1 MSWFLYDLHSIL
13 LGVAHRVSMWSQ
25 VYLQILLSLGYLMWS
40 DHIIVFVFVQIFI
53 ILLLWLEQNGSFFVF
68 HVDLWARG
76 IFCALLMV
84 VVMMMM
90 MVMLMLNLI
99 KDRRLV
105 FFIFEIPILEIFT
118 VFLMEIRRKRFR
130 ICRDLVLRMLPNEIR
145 NCHIEL
151 RIIDSARAEIVLSRL
166 VLLLRLLSQPK
177 N

>member
-1 MSWFLYDLHSIL
+1 M
-13 LGVAHRVSMWSQ
+13 
-25 VYLQILLSLGYLMWS
+25 
-40 DHIIVFVFVQIFI
+40 
-53 ILLLWLEQNGSFFVF
+53 
-68 HVDLWARG
+68 
-76 IFCALLMV
+76 FCALLMM
-84 VVMMMM
+84 VVMMMV

-99 KDRRLV
+99 KDRRLI

-130 ICRDLVLRMLPNEIR
+130 ICRDLILRMLSNEIR

-166 VLLLRLLSQPK
+166 VLLLRLLSQPE